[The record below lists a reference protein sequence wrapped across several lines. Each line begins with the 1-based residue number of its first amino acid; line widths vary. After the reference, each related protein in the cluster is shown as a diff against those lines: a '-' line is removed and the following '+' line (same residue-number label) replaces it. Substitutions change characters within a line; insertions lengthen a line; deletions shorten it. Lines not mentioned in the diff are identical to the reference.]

1 MNIVITNKTRSKE
14 FKPYYYLFDQVAK
27 VAEKELELKDDYTIS
42 VILVRSKKIKEI
54 NRDYRNIDRVT
65 DVISFAINDQIDDYE
80 MMETEKELGD
90 VFINVDYAYLQ
101 AKEYGHSFEREFA
114 FLFLH
119 GLLHCLGHDHM
130 QKEDEEVMF
139 KIQDLII
146 DQVVKREI

>member
-1 MNIVITNKTRSKE
+1 M
-14 FKPYYYLFDQVAK
+14 
-27 VAEKELELKDDYTIS
+27 
-42 VILVRSKKIKEI
+42 VRSKKIKEI

-119 GLLHCLGHDHM
+119 GLLHCLGYDHM